1 MIWILIEESAYALAI
16 TRRTAFQW
24 TTSTPDFWRDK
35 MKLSTLNN
43 GTRDGLLIV
52 VSADH
57 LRAAT
62 AAEIASTMQ
71 DALERWTEVQPQL
84 LALSEKL
91 ESGEIDTIIDFAAAT
106 IMAPLPRAWQWLDG
120 SAFDSHGELMSK
132 VFGMDPS
139 PRDRPLMYQGIS
151 NQFLGPCDDV
161 PMPSE
166 ADGIDFEGEFGVIV
180 DEVPKGVTPEQAETH
195 IRLIVQINDWSLRAI
210 APIEMKTG
218 FGWVQ
223 AKPPCSVAPVAVTP
237 DELGASWRDGRVDLP
252 LLVDWNG
259 KRFGAASGYPM
270 SFSFPELVAHAARTR
285 TLCAGTI
292 IGSGTVSNENYREVG
307 SSCIAERRGIE
318 LFDEGAAKTAFMA
331 FGDTVRMEARTAEN
345 GPLFGAIEQQ
355 VIKS

>member
-1 MIWILIEESAYALAI
+1 
-16 TRRTAFQW
+16 
-24 TTSTPDFWRDK
+24 
-35 MKLSTLNN
+35 MKLATIAN
-43 GTRDGLLIV
+43 GTRDGLLVV
-52 VSADH
+52 VSSDH
-57 LRAAT
+57 AT
-62 AAEIASTMQ
+62 AAVAIDIADTMQ
-71 DALERWTEVQPQL
+71 DAIERWSDVEPAL
-84 LALSEKL
+84 KALSAAL
-91 ESGEIDTIIDFAAAT
+91 DRGEHGDAIDFRSAAV
-106 IMAPLPRAWQWLDG
+106 MAPLPRAWQWLDG

-132 VFGMDPS
+132 VFGIDPA

-151 NQFLGPCDDV
+151 NQFLGARDDV
-161 PMPSE
+161 LMVSE

-180 DEVPKGVTPEQAETH
+180 AEVPMGVTPEQAASY

-210 APIEMKTG
+210 AGPEMKTG

-259 KRFGAASGYPM
+259 KRFGAANGYPM

-292 IGSGTVSNENYREVG
+292 IGSGTVSNENYRDVG

-318 LFDEGAAKTAFMA
+318 LFDEGEARTPFMS
-331 FGDTVRMEARTAEN
+331 FGDTVRMEARTLED
-345 GPLFGAIEQQ
+345 GPLFGVIEQK
-355 VIKS
+355 VVSA